1 MKYHRVLLKLSGE
14 TLAGNGG
21 TGILVPSLQTVAEEI
36 AATRADGAQLAVV
49 IGAGNLWRGAG
60 KEIDRV
66 TADYMGMLATVM
78 NSLALREV
86 LKSRGIPA
94 VVMSAFE
101 VSKLAELYVRDRAVE
116 YLEAGQVV
124 ILAGGTGN
132 PYFTTDTTAA
142 LRAAEIGA
150 EVVLK
155 ATQVD
160 GVYSD
165 DPKKNPKAVRYDQI
179 SFDDAIAQRL
189 RIMDMSAF
197 TLCRDNGIAVVVF
210 DFYRKG
216 NLARVLA
223 GEAVGT
229 RVSCK
234 A

>member
-229 RVSCK
+229 RVSGK